1 MVLNKIGVTGAT
13 GMLGRHIR
21 AALEEAG
28 SQVVPVSR
36 EKKTIQK
43 VIGWDLKDWQSFEDL
58 DRIFKD
64 VQAVVHAGAMLPNS
78 QGAYNEGTAFNANVR
93 SSLNLGLWAI
103 ERQVPIVYVSGAIVY
118 KNQEKMYSDEN
129 EELGWNELGG
139 FYGFSKLLGENALT
153 NLRSN
158 GLRLAV
164 IRPSSIYGFGLP
176 ENKMVSNFLN
186 TAKADEIVFLRPP
199 VDDRIDFIHAADVSL
214 AILAILKMDAWDT
227 FNIASG
233 NLISAQELAEA
244 CVSASGQGSI
254 DVLKENPPEE
264 RPPINRFALNTQHA
278 KTCIGWQPSFSIEQG
293 LKMML
298 EENISPGFEGVNK
311 NL

>member
-1 MVLNKIGVTGAT
+1 MVLNKIGITGAT

-21 AALEEAG
+21 ATLEEAG
-28 SQVVPVSR
+28 SQVVAVSR
-36 EKKTIQK
+36 EKDTIQK
-43 VIGWDLKDWQSFEDL
+43 VAGWNLKDWQSLKDL
-58 DRIFKD
+58 DRIFKG
-64 VQAVVHAGAMLPNS
+64 VQVVVHAGAMLPNRLEV
-78 QGAYNEGTAFNANVR
+78 YDEGTAFNANVR

-118 KNQEKMYSDEN
+118 KDHGKMYSDEN

-139 FYGFSKLLGENALT
+139 FYGFSKLLAENALT

-158 GLRLAV
+158 GLKLAV

-176 ENKMVSNFLN
+176 ENKMVSSFLN
-186 TAKADEIVFLRPP
+186 VAKADEIVLLRPP

-233 NLISAQELAEA
+233 NLLSAQELAEA
-244 CVSASGQGSI
+244 CVSVSGRGSI
-254 DVLKENPPEE
+254 DVLKENPPE
-264 RPPINRFALNTQHA
+264 RAPVNRFALNTQRA

-298 EENISPGFEGVNK
+298 GGNMSPGFEDANK

>member
-1 MVLNKIGVTGAT
+1 MVLNKIGITGAT

-21 AALEEAG
+21 ATLEEAG
-28 SQVVPVSR
+28 SQVVAVSR
-36 EKKTIQK
+36 EKDTIQK
-43 VIGWDLKDWQSFEDL
+43 VAGWNLKDWQSLKDL
-58 DRIFKD
+58 DLIFKG
-64 VQAVVHAGAMLPNS
+64 VQVVVHAGAMLPNRL
-78 QGAYNEGTAFNANVR
+78 GVYDEGTAFNANVR

-118 KNQEKMYSDEN
+118 KDHVNMYSDEN

-139 FYGFSKLLGENALT
+139 FYGFSKLLAENALT

-158 GLRLAV
+158 GLKLAV

-176 ENKMVSNFLN
+176 ENKMVSSFLN
-186 TAKADEIVFLRPP
+186 VAKADEIILLRPP

-233 NLISAQELAEA
+233 NLLSAQELAEA
-244 CVSASGQGSI
+244 CVSVSGHGSI
-254 DVLKENPPEE
+254 DVLKENPPE
-264 RPPINRFALNTQHA
+264 RAPVNRFSLNTQRA
-278 KTCIGWQPSFSIEQG
+278 KTFIGWQPSFSIERG

-298 EENISPGFEGVNK
+298 GGNMSPGFEEANK